1 MKNSFP
7 TFSFHHV
14 KGVNKPTSLV
24 LFGLTAIQLILL
36 FGSAV
41 GQPRG
46 AYKKNDGKTLVV
58 IAKTG
63 STDLKLVEF
72 ETGVI
77 SALTLTENSVYKV
90 AGNSTFSYK
99 FSDETLAATNT
110 ADSKTNFTATK
121 LKLTETEIAFQNEGL
136 TLYGRLVTPT
146 GQGKFPAVVIVQG
159 SDTQSA
165 IDTYEEPYLFASQG
179 IACFVYDKR
188 GTGRSQD
195 ISSEVALRTT
205 PSFPLLASD
214 LVAAVD
220 TLSQLKN
227 IDGNKI
233 GLSGYSQGGWIAPL
247 AAASSNKVKFVVVNY
262 GLAMSVAE
270 EAWQETPMKLADRGI
285 SDKKSLAELSD
296 VDGTLHQ
303 EVKNDF
309 KEGWYDRI
317 AAKIELYKGRPW
329 LDSMRH
335 IPTTWLGF
343 FLNVPKE
350 SALQMAP
357 PMMRTIQPF
366 YDPMVTLQ
374 KINIPMYW
382 LIAGEDIEA
391 PPQLTIDRIK
401 KLKADGKPFDLKIY
415 PNTDHGILLFKKEAG
430 KKRVYTNYA
439 ETYCSDVTRWVQSKT
454 K

>member
-1 MKNSFP
+1 VDNFN
-7 TFSFHHV
+7 V
-14 KGVNKPTSLV
+14 
-24 LFGLTAIQLILL
+24 
-36 FGSAV
+36 
-41 GQPRG
+41 
-46 AYKKNDGKTLVV
+46 
-58 IAKTG
+58 
-63 STDLKLVEF
+63 
-72 ETGVI
+72 
-77 SALTLTENSVYKV
+77 
-90 AGNSTFSYK
+90 SYK
-99 FSDETLAATNT
+99 FSDETLSMTNT
-110 ADSKTNFTATK
+110 AESKTNFTATK

-136 TLYGRLVTPT
+136 TLYGRLVMPQ

-195 ISSEVALRTT
+195 ISAEVALRTT

-296 VDGTLHQ
+296 VDGALHQ

-317 AAKIELYKGRPW
+317 AAKIDLYKGRPW

-374 KINIPMYW
+374 KLNIPMYW

-391 PPQLTIDRIK
+391 PPQLTIERIK
-401 KLKADGKPFDLKIY
+401 KLKANGKPFDLKIY

-439 ETYCSDVTRWVQSKT
+439 KTYCSDVTRWVQAKT